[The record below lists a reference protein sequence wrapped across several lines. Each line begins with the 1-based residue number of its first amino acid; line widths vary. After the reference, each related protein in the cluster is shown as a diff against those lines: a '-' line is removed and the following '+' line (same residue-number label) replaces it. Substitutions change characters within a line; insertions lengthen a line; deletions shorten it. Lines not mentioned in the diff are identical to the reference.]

1 MNGQIKNEIK
11 RSSWLIAVLVIIVA
25 IIGMVK
31 LVDKPKPNWES
42 YYDELYSTAYQG
54 EFINELAG
62 PAQNLHGETQLFPS
76 IIIAQAILE
85 SDWGQSDLAKSA
97 NNLFGVKGEHN
108 SQSVIMKT
116 DEYIDG
122 ERITID
128 DQFKKYDNVQQ
139 AMEDH
144 LVFLKGASY
153 QPVLSATDYREAAI
167 ALQAGGYATDP
178 RYADKLIEL
187 IEQFELNQYDS

>member
-1 MNGQIKNEIK
+1 MKPQF
-11 RSSWLIAVLVIIVA
+11 
-25 IIGMVK
+25 
-31 LVDKPKPNWES
+31 KPKRKFSRWSIIALVSVVAAISMIKLTDRLHSIWPS
-42 YYDELYSTAYQG
+42 YEAQSSTNYQD
-54 EFINELAG
+54 EFIEEMAA
-62 PAQNLHGETQLFPS
+62 PAQRLHAETQLFPS

-85 SDWGQSDLAKSA
+85 SDWGQSDLAQSA

-108 SQSVIMKT
+108 NQSVVMET
-116 DEYIDG
+116 AEYVDN

-128 DQFKKYDNVQQ
+128 DQFKKYDSVQQ

-153 QPVLSATDYREAAI
+153 QPVLNATNYREAAES
-167 ALQAGGYATDP
+167 LQAGGYATDP

-187 IEQFELNQYDS
+187 IEQFELYRYDG